1 MPFTFKLSKRLALSK
16 TAVALPA
23 ALLAACEK
31 PLRLTSPTPPGP
43 VVQVVTSPDSV
54 TLDPY
59 QAQQFVAYGRTQA
72 GESVAVAVSWS
83 TSGGT
88 ITSSGL
94 YTADSIVGSY
104 QVTATAQVAATAP
117 AAATATNTTISGSS
131 SVKNRGPLTQV
142 ILTPASASVL
152 LGGALQFA
160 AYGRRKNGDS
170 VAISVVYAATG
181 GNISA
186 GGFFTA
192 GQTVGPYYVAAT
204 QSGGKV
210 SDTATVTI
218 TTIPVA
224 SVTVS
229 PGSASLQVGATQQFT
244 AVTKDAAGN
253 TLTGRT
259 VTWAS
264 SNTAVAT
271 VSGSGLVSGNAA
283 GTATITGTSETQSG
297 IAAVT
302 VTYVPVASVT
312 VSPGS
317 ASLVVG
323 ATQQFTAVTKDA
335 AGNTLTGRTVT
346 WASSNTAA
354 ATVSGSGLATGVA
367 GGTATIT
374 ATSEGQSGTAAI
386 TVTAP
391 SCVTSAG
398 AWQNSALA
406 AQTGAFEAR
415 FDATPNTANMDGV
428 VGLSNGPAAAWTD
441 LAAIVRFNATGAI
454 DARNGGAYAAA
465 AAIPYTAG
473 TAYHFRLDVNL
484 PAHTYDIYVTPAG
497 STERLLGGGFAFRT
511 EQAAVSVLN
520 NLGLYADV
528 GSEAGCNLAV
538 SSWTPPPVAT
548 VTVSPAAANV
558 AVGATLPLTATLRD
572 SAGNVL
578 SGRSVSWTS
587 STPALA
593 TVAPTGFVTGV
604 AVGAATITATS
615 AGKSGTAAL
624 TVTLPSASNNY
635 YVAPTGT
642 DANPCT
648 ASAPCYTMQRVS
660 QFLAPGDIAHFA
672 AGNYSWSSAQG
683 TVSASGTAT
692 ARITYISDV
701 KWGAKITGTGPCEIT
716 RNLGDY
722 VDIVNFD
729 MTGPCSTGLQQDAN
743 YGRVIGNRVH
753 DLPGWGGYAGI
764 LVDCCRY
771 IFTGNQVLGNVV
783 DNVGP
788 FGQTNQIHGIYVA
801 GPNSIIENNIVTRAA
816 AACIHLWHNS
826 THEIISNNVVA
837 NCGGSGIAVSA
848 DATITTADYV
858 TVDNNIVVMNVASTA
873 YGIYEWPAVG
883 THNVFNNNIVY
894 NCPGGCMNL
903 ISGTQS
909 GTMTLTAAQ
918 FNALFV
924 NYTGDMTGDYHL
936 QSGAVAIDAGTT
948 ACAAGVTTC
957 VPGTDFDGVLRSQG
971 RASDIGAYE
980 WH

>member
-1 MPFTFKLSKRLALSK
+1 MLACDQSDLTAPRRLFRPATDVVASNSI
-16 TAVALPA
+16 ALP
-23 ALLAACEK
+23 L
-31 PLRLTSPTPPGP
+31 
-43 VVQVVTSPDSV
+43 
-54 TLDPY
+54 
-59 QAQQFVAYGRTQA
+59 
-72 GESVAVAVSWS
+72 VAVAASANDGNIPQNTIDGNLATRWSAQGDSQWIRYDLGAVAALDQVDIAWYVGDTRIASFDIQVSLDTVTWTTVFSGQSSGQTLQLESYAFPTTSGRYVRIVGHGNSASNWNSITEVAILGTAPPTLPVVAVVASANDGNVPQNTIDGSLATRWSAQGDGQWIRYDLGAVAALDQVDIAWYVGDTRIASFDIQVSLDTVTWTNVFSGQSSGQTLQLESYAFSTTFGRYVRIVGHGNS
-83 TSGGT
+83 TSNWN
-88 ITSSGL
+88 
-94 YTADSIVGSY
+94 SIME
-104 QVTATAQVAATAP
+104 VA
-117 AAATATNTTISGSS
+117 
-131 SVKNRGPLTQV
+131 
-142 ILTPASASVL
+142 ILDPTTPAPPLAPVVL
-152 LGGALQFA
+152 
-160 AYGRRKNGDS
+160 
-170 VAISVVYAATG
+170 
-181 GNISA
+181 
-186 GGFFTA
+186 
-192 GQTVGPYYVAAT
+192 
-204 QSGGKV
+204 
-210 SDTATVTI
+210 
-218 TTIPVA
+218 
-224 SVTVS
+224 VTVS
-229 PGSASLQVGATQQFT
+229 PASATLSVG
-244 AVTKDAAGN
+244 
-253 TLTGRT
+253 
-259 VTWAS
+259 
-264 SNTAVAT
+264 
-271 VSGSGLVSGNAA
+271 
-283 GTATITGTSETQSG
+283 GTAQL
-297 IAAVT
+297 A
-302 VTYVPVASVT
+302 
-312 VSPGS
+312 
-317 ASLVVG
+317 
-323 ATQQFTAVTKDA
+323 AVTKDA

-548 VTVSPAAANV
+548 VTVSPAAASV

-957 VPGTDFDGVLRSQG
+957 VPGTDFDGVLRPQG

>member
-1 MPFTFKLSKRLALSK
+1 MNFKFKLSKRLALMKASL
-16 TAVALPA
+16 AASVAL
-23 ALLAACEK
+23 ALACDRADLTGPHRLLR
-31 PLRLTSPTPPGP
+31 PLTDVASPN
-43 VVQVVTSPDSV
+43 SV
-54 TLDPY
+54 ALS
-59 QAQQFVAYGRTQA
+59 V
-72 GESVAVAVSWS
+72 VAVAASANDGNIPQNTIDGSLATRWSVQGDGQWIRYDLGAITALDQVDIAWYLGDTRIAYFDIQVSLDTVTWTKVFSGQSSGQTLQLESYAFPTTTGRYVRIVGHGNS
-83 TSGGT
+83 TST
-88 ITSSGL
+88 WNSITEMEIL
-94 YTADSIVGSY
+94 D
-104 QVTATAQVAATAP
+104 P
-117 AAATATNTTISGSS
+117 A
-131 SVKNRGPLTQV
+131 
-142 ILTPASASVL
+142 TPAPL
-152 LGGALQFA
+152 L
-160 AYGRRKNGDS
+160 
-170 VAISVVYAATG
+170 T
-181 GNISA
+181 
-186 GGFFTA
+186 
-192 GQTVGPYYVAAT
+192 
-204 QSGGKV
+204 
-210 SDTATVTI
+210 
-218 TTIPVA
+218 PVA
-224 SVTVS
+224 SVAVS
-229 PGSASLQVGATQQFT
+229 PA
-244 AVTKDAAGN
+244 
-253 TLTGRT
+253 
-259 VTWAS
+259 
-264 SNTAVAT
+264 
-271 VSGSGLVSGNAA
+271 
-283 GTATITGTSETQSG
+283 
-297 IAAVT
+297 
-302 VTYVPVASVT
+302 
-312 VSPGS
+312 S

-323 ATQQFTAVTKDA
+323 GTQQFTAVTKDA

-354 ATVSGSGLATGVA
+354 TVTGSGLATGVA

-374 ATSEGQSGTAAI
+374 ATSEGKSGTAAI

-391 SCVTSAG
+391 SCVTSVG
-398 AWQNSALA
+398 SWQNSALA

-520 NLGLYADV
+520 NLGVDADV
-528 GSEAGCNLAV
+528 GSEAVCNLAV

-548 VTVSPAAANV
+548 VTVSPAAASV
-558 AVGATLPLTATLRD
+558 AAGATLQLTVTLRD

-578 SGRSVSWTS
+578 SGRSVSWAS

-593 TVAPTGFVTGV
+593 TVAPTGLVTGV

-615 AGKSGTAAL
+615 EGKSGTAPL

-635 YVAPTGT
+635 YVAPTGS

-858 TVDNNIVVMNVASTA
+858 TVDNNIVVMDVTSTA
-873 YGIYEWPAVG
+873 FGIYEWPAVG

-903 ISGTQS
+903 IYGTQS
-909 GTMTLTAAQ
+909 NTMTLTAAQ
-918 FNALFV
+918 FSTLFV
-924 NYTGDMTGDYHL
+924 NYTGDMNGDYHL

-957 VPGTDFDGVLRSQG
+957 VPTTDFDGVPRPQG
-971 RASDIGAYE
+971 TAIDIGAHE

>member
-170 VAISVVYAATG
+170 VAISVVYAASG
-181 GNISA
+181 GNSSA

-271 VSGSGLVSGNAA
+271 VSGSGLA
-283 GTATITGTSETQSG
+283 
-297 IAAVT
+297 
-302 VTYVPVASVT
+302 
-312 VSPGS
+312 
-317 ASLVVG
+317 
-323 ATQQFTAVTKDA
+323 
-335 AGNTLTGRTVT
+335 R
-346 WASSNTAA
+346 
-354 ATVSGSGLATGVA
+354 GVA
-367 GGTATIT
+367 AGTATIT

-511 EQAAVSVLN
+511 EQAAVSALN

-548 VTVSPAAANV
+548 GRVRPAAASV

-873 YGIYEWPAVG
+873 YGI
-883 THNVFNNNIVY
+883 
-894 NCPGGCMNL
+894 
-903 ISGTQS
+903 
-909 GTMTLTAAQ
+909 
-918 FNALFV
+918 
-924 NYTGDMTGDYHL
+924 
-936 QSGAVAIDAGTT
+936 
-948 ACAAGVTTC
+948 
-957 VPGTDFDGVLRSQG
+957 
-971 RASDIGAYE
+971 
-980 WH
+980 

>member
-43 VVQVVTSPDSV
+43 VVQVVTAPDSV

-59 QAQQFVAYGRTQA
+59 QAQSFVAYGRTQS

-229 PGSASLQVGATQQFT
+229 PGSASLPVGATQQFT

-264 SNTAVAT
+264 SNTAAAT
-271 VSGSGLVSGNAA
+271 ASGSGLATGRAG
-283 GTATITGTSETQSG
+283 GTATL
-297 IAAVT
+297 T
-302 VTYVPVASVT
+302 VTTVPVASVT

-317 ASLVVG
+317 ATLSVG
-323 ATQQFTAVTKDA
+323 GTAQLAAVTKDA

-548 VTVSPAAANV
+548 VTVSPAAASV

-801 GPNSIIENNIVTRAA
+801 GPNSIIENNIVTPAA

-826 THEIISNNVVA
+826 THEISSNNVVA

-894 NCPGGCMNL
+894 NCPGGCINL

-936 QSGAVAIDAGTT
+936 QSGAVPIDAGTT
-948 ACAAGVTTC
+948 ACAAGGTTC
-957 VPGTDFDGVLRSQG
+957 VPGTDFDGVLRPQG

>member
-1 MPFTFKLSKRLALSK
+1 M
-16 TAVALPA
+16 
-23 ALLAACEK
+23 
-31 PLRLTSPTPPGP
+31 
-43 VVQVVTSPDSV
+43 
-54 TLDPY
+54 
-59 QAQQFVAYGRTQA
+59 
-72 GESVAVAVSWS
+72 
-83 TSGGT
+83 
-88 ITSSGL
+88 
-94 YTADSIVGSY
+94 
-104 QVTATAQVAATAP
+104 
-117 AAATATNTTISGSS
+117 
-131 SVKNRGPLTQV
+131 
-142 ILTPASASVL
+142 
-152 LGGALQFA
+152 
-160 AYGRRKNGDS
+160 
-170 VAISVVYAATG
+170 VYAATG

-264 SNTAVAT
+264 SNTGVAT

-323 ATQQFTAVTKDA
+323 ATQQFTAVTKDAAGNTLTGRTVTWASSNTAAATVSGSGLATGVAAGTATITATSETMSGTAVVTVTNVPVASVTVSPASATLSVGGTAQLAAVTKDA

-548 VTVSPAAANV
+548 VTVSPAAASV

-957 VPGTDFDGVLRSQG
+957 VPGTDFDGVLRPQG